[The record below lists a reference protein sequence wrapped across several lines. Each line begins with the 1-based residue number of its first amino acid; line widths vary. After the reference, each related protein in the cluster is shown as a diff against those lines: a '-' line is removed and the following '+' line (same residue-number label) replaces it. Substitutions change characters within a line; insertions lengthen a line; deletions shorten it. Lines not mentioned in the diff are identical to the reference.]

1 MSFSVDIIT
10 ICLKQWYMEILF
22 MMLHSPEKFNYS
34 RCCLPRL
41 SIAMQISFDV
51 GGITDNSLS
60 IEFFDNK

>member
-1 MSFSVDIIT
+1 
-10 ICLKQWYMEILF
+10 MEILF
-22 MMLHSPEKFNYS
+22 MMLHSPEKLNYS

-60 IEFFDNK
+60 IEFSDNK